1 MAKSIED
8 QVIRVFASLGLGEI
22 EEFTQIDEETI
33 KVMAEGNDYI
43 IKKYDKKNNTEKHDS
58 KLIINQLNLLE
69 ELGKKGVPVFLPLE
83 FSKKY
88 MIYFKG
94 SYYVIYHNEQY
105 QTLSNEEID
114 IKKIKKAANTLA
126 IINNLKLNGNLPKLY
141 DQIDINFNKV
151 LRKAQKMSKGLYK
164 IIYENLY
171 YLEDIQE
178 RNNQALK
185 YLNNNYI
192 VSYFDYNA
200 DTILWKNN
208 YMYLSNY
215 ENLYKLNP
223 SVTLAES
230 AYLFSLDKYEIDD
243 TKYLE
248 FLKAYIKKSKDKV
261 TDFKEILPL
270 GVNILLQELELMLN
284 GISSNEE
291 LDVEYLV
298 DTINIVAIYDKYLNV
313 LYNLYLEAVKKQ

>member
-200 DTILWKNN
+200 NTKLWKKN
-208 YMYLSNY
+208 YMFLSNF
-215 ENLYKLNP
+215 ENLYK
-223 SVTLAES
+223 
-230 AYLFSLDKYEIDD
+230 
-243 TKYLE
+243 
-248 FLKAYIKKSKDKV
+248 
-261 TDFKEILPL
+261 
-270 GVNILLQELELMLN
+270 
-284 GISSNEE
+284 
-291 LDVEYLV
+291 
-298 DTINIVAIYDKYLNV
+298 
-313 LYNLYLEAVKKQ
+313 